1 MNTEIP
7 IVLTG
12 TIIPNTNI
20 RMKHLDAEKRRKE
33 YLNCINYYRN
43 FAPVYFLENSS
54 YPVEEDLEFTS
65 IPNVEIRKFPVS
77 SFPEK
82 GRGFQEFEMI
92 DSFIKNEKNIPN
104 KFLKITGRYFY
115 TNIKDI
121 LNECYQNKDRCF
133 IINQYLSSNRAVV
146 ALFFLKHNIIF
157 KTFLAYIIFVMM
169 IKV

>member
-121 LNECYQNKDRCF
+121 LIDISFLWE
-133 IINQYLSSNRAVV
+133 ITINIRSIFALSSSSWKNRFDDS
-146 ALFFLKHNIIF
+146 LS
-157 KTFLAYIIFVMM
+157 
-169 IKV
+169 